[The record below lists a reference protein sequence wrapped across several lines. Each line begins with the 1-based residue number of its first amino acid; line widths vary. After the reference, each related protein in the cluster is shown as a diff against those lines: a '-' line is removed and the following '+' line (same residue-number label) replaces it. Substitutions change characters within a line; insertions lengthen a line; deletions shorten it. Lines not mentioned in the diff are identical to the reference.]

1 MCFWF
6 NPEITRGQDAHLFQ
20 VRIVFFM
27 SDTQQKPNQS
37 NPHVLLTMTLIV
49 LETVFS
55 FILKHDRVVALQAK
69 KFVDEKIAVKI
80 NSYIPY
86 FDFYVQFTE
95 NGMLFD
101 DKAPEKAV
109 DLDIRTTLM
118 DLIKIFVFGNRRSIK
133 AMRID
138 GDIVL
143 KDEFRDL
150 LSLFSLPKVLAD
162 WKHWLTEPA
171 DDQDITSS
179 KKRIAPLLEKIDQ
192 QRSKINTLQVEVKQ
206 YKNRIKRIERRQK
219 RINAVFSIIT
229 VLLTA
234 LLVYNFWIG

>member
-1 MCFWF
+1 
-6 NPEITRGQDAHLFQ
+6 
-20 VRIVFFM
+20 M
-27 SDTQQKPNQS
+27 SDTQQKQNQS
-37 NPHVLLTMTLIV
+37 NPHLLLTMTLIV

-133 AMRID
+133 GMRID
-138 GDIVL
+138 GNTVL

-162 WKHWLTEPA
+162 WKQWLTEPA
-171 DDQDITSS
+171 DDQDVIAS

-192 QRSKINTLQVEVKQ
+192 QRSRINTLQVEVIQ

-219 RINAVFSIIT
+219 RINVIFTIIT
-229 VLLTA
+229 MLLIA
-234 LLVYNFWIG
+234 LLVYNLWLR

>member
-1 MCFWF
+1 
-6 NPEITRGQDAHLFQ
+6 
-20 VRIVFFM
+20 M
-27 SDTQQKPNQS
+27 SDAQQQGQNQ
-37 NPHVLLTMTLIV
+37 PHLLLTMILIV
-49 LETVFS
+49 LETAFT

-69 KFVDEKIAVKI
+69 KFVEEKIAIKI

-86 FDFYVQFTE
+86 FDIYLQFTE
-95 NGMLFD
+95 NGILFD
-101 DKAPEKAV
+101 HKAGEKAV
-109 DLDIRTTLM
+109 DLDVRTTLM

-138 GDIVL
+138 GDTVL

-162 WKHWLTEPA
+162 WKNWLTQPSNE
-171 DDQDITSS
+171 QDVIAS

-219 RINAVFSIIT
+219 RINTVFTLIT
-229 VLLTA
+229 VLLIA
-234 LLVYNFWIG
+234 LLVYNFWLA